1 LLSLVRLRH
10 KKEFVWGMAQWDA
23 FNWIKEYLSKS
34 MVLHAPKM
42 GLAYRLY
49 IAATNK
55 VLGAVLTQE
64 HDGKEFTI
72 VYLSSQMLD
81 VETMYFHIE
90 KLCLSLYYACSK
102 FRHYL

>member
-1 LLSLVRLRH
+1 LLSLVLRH
-10 KKEFVWGMAQWDA
+10 EKEFMWGMAQWDA
-23 FNWIKEYLSKS
+23 FDWIKKYLSKS
-34 MVLHAPKM
+34 LVLYAPKI

-49 IAATNK
+49 IAATNT

-72 VYLSSQMLD
+72 AYLSRQMLD
-81 VETMYFHIE
+81 VETIYSHIE
-90 KLCLSLYYACSK
+90 KLCLPLYYACSK